1 MLDFERQ
8 VVEAV
13 TTSPDPVVRAAVVEW
28 VEGCLN
34 EMPEVLR
41 GGVAA
46 GSVVLGAWS
55 RLVGKSGPDLVR
67 ALERS
72 PLPPVRQHLRL
83 LRSLALFGELELG
96 SERTG

>member
-8 VVEAV
+8 VVAAV
-13 TTSPDPVVRAAVVEW
+13 TTSPDPAVRAAVEEW
-28 VEGCLN
+28 VEGCLQ

-46 GSVVLGAWS
+46 GSLVLGAWA
-55 RLVGKSGPDLVR
+55 R
-67 ALERS
+67 AAGRDGAELIRSLERS

-96 SERTG
+96 PERTG